1 MNFLNI
7 SLALGAAAVLVP
19 LIIHLFN
26 RSRFKVVNWGAMHLL
41 ESVIRVNRKQ
51 VQLEQLILLLIR
63 CAIPI
68 LLALCLARMVVTDWG
83 PFLHRIVLPLAAL
96 ACLILFALVPRLKV
110 LCGLLCSACL
120 LYVLAAE
127 TGLIGSGYAQK
138 EISSKSMDVP
148 SSSVILMDDSF
159 SMNADG
165 GFDTAGAFAEG
176 FLKKLN
182 KGSEATV
189 VRMGGTASPIFDK
202 PTSET
207 KTLGE
212 RSGDLRAASDR
223 VDLAGSFDTGIRAT
237 HDGQNAKREIILV
250 SDFRKSDWERTSSSL
265 AGLKERLENETLQP
279 AITFIDVGGSSLENI
294 SVESIDLSAS
304 SVGVGQKVLIRAEL
318 RNHGTKATYEGD
330 LPVRLFINDEI
341 EPVRETVV
349 SLKPGETGQVL
360 FPHEFS
366 EAGSSTVTVEI
377 GARDALDSDN
387 RRSSSIAVLDRIGVL
402 LVDGA
407 PSEEWLQ
414 GETDFLKI
422 ALTPFE
428 EAQVKK
434 TIEAKDLIEASVTR
448 IDDLTPADIKDGN
461 QSVIV
466 LANVPNLK
474 DDQVRALASFVQN
487 GGGLWLCLGDQV
499 DGNWYNEV
507 LGSEKN
513 GLLPLDLFNQGGS
526 LTDDSVRTKV
536 VASYFEHP
544 ALSLF
549 NDRRNGNLSDADL
562 WRWHRLDESDPS
574 AFRDVTILARMEN
587 GDPFLAEKKV
597 GKGIVIQMATSVDG
611 DWSNLPVRSCY
622 LPLSQQITTY
632 LADQVTPPRNLPA
645 GATFTH
651 YLPEKEAGTKL
662 TVQTPDGS
670 AYVVKAVKRGTQA
683 VAEFSETREPGTY
696 EMSGEGIGK
705 IKFVALS
712 SIRESLLERMSKEE
726 ILSAGAELS
735 QTVDYIDASEKDA
748 LSEYLELDGNRTYG
762 REMWKYLL
770 LAVVLLIFLEVILQ
784 RVFGRVN
791 S

>member
-1 MNFLNI
+1 MNFLNV

-127 TGLIGSGYAQK
+127 TGLIGEGYAQK

-176 FLKKLN
+176 FLKKLK

-212 RSGDLRAASDR
+212 RSGNLRAASDR

-279 AITFIDVGGSSLENI
+279 AITFIDVGGSSLENV
-294 SVESIDLSAS
+294 SVENIDLSAS

-360 FPHEFS
+360 FPHEFP

-474 DDQVRALASFVQN
+474 DDQVSALASFVQN

-513 GLLPLDLFNQGGS
+513 GLLPLDLFNLGGS

-574 AFRDVTILARMEN
+574 AFREVTILARMEN
-587 GDPFLAEKKV
+587 GDAFLAEKKV
-597 GKGIVIQMATSVDG
+597 GKGVVIQMATSVDG
-611 DWSNLPVRSCY
+611 DWSNIPVRSCY
-622 LPLSQQITTY
+622 LPLAQQITTY

-670 AYVVKAVKRGTQA
+670 TYVVKAVKRGTQA

-705 IKFVALS
+705 IKFVALA
-712 SIRESLLERMSKEE
+712 SIRESLLERMSREE

-735 QTVDYIDASEKDA
+735 QSVDYIDASEKDA

>member
-1 MNFLNI
+1 MNFLNV

-127 TGLIGSGYAQK
+127 TGLIGEGYAQK

-176 FLKKLN
+176 FLKKLK

-212 RSGDLRAASDR
+212 RSGNLRAASDR

-279 AITFIDVGGSSLENI
+279 AITFIDVGGSSLENV
-294 SVESIDLSAS
+294 SVENIDLSAS

-474 DDQVRALASFVQN
+474 DDQVSALASFVQN

-513 GLLPLDLFNQGGS
+513 GLLPLDLFNLGGS

-574 AFRDVTILARMEN
+574 AFREVTILARMEN
-587 GDPFLAEKKV
+587 GDAFLAEKKV
-597 GKGIVIQMATSVDG
+597 GKGVVIQMATSVDG
-611 DWSNLPVRSCY
+611 DWSNIPVRSCY
-622 LPLSQQITTY
+622 LPLAQQITTY

-670 AYVVKAVKRGTQA
+670 TYVVKAVKRGTQA

-705 IKFVALS
+705 IKFVALA
-712 SIRESLLERMSKEE
+712 SIRESLLERMSREE

-735 QTVDYIDASEKDA
+735 QSVDYIDASEKDA